1 MSVDQGVLR
10 PTASPV
16 LLALQREARGVGDAW
31 RIPAV
36 RRGTLGTALIM
47 GGSLTPAFLP
57 DVNPFAGVPVLGA
70 LQTQPGRVLATA
82 VLMVGVLLLLDAWL
96 RVRPRAGR
104 PNPSRHMLWLW
115 SAPILLAPPLFS
127 RDAYSYAGQGRLV
140 HIELDPYRYGPA
152 GVAEQYSQNV
162 DPMWLYTPA
171 PYGPFMLQIQHLIV
185 DIAGPMHAY
194 GAAVA
199 MRIPALVG
207 VVLIAVMLPKIA
219 GRLGYSVP
227 ATIWLAVL
235 NPLVVMHLV
244 GGAHNDALMLGLMVA
259 AVWLALEERTWLAV
273 VLVALAGGV
282 KAPGFLAVLAVVA
295 IEARRRKGGVP
306 TIREVFTHFWRY
318 AAGLAAAFGVL
329 TVICGLGFGWVGA
342 LGVPSSIRSIL
353 SPPTALGIGLEY
365 LLTWLQVPDVI
376 DTTVSAVQ
384 AIGMLAGIALAARVA
399 WRLGPVAPVRALGWV
414 LAILVL
420 TGPVVHPWY
429 ILWCGIFL
437 AMTEGTRFWPR
448 RVMIWVTAG
457 LVVYSTVDAAFRNGA
472 LAFGV
477 TAALGLAWVALGHD
491 RDLDREQDR
500 ARVATL
506 GRWTTVRGWYD
517 VALETLSGSPTQPR
531 GGPEREAI
539 GALTASTPTGRPAG
553 EPRSEGDQR
562 GGRR

>member
-10 PTASPV
+10 PAASPV
-16 LLALQREARGVGDAW
+16 LLALLRELRGIADAW

-57 DVNPFAGVPVLGA
+57 DVNPFAGVPVVGA

-96 RVRPRAGR
+96 RVRPRPGR
-104 PNPSRHMLWLW
+104 PSPSRAMLWLW

-162 DPMWLYTPA
+162 DPMWLFTPA
-171 PYGPFMLQIQHLIV
+171 PYGPLMLQIQHLIV
-185 DIAGPMHAY
+185 DIAGPAHAY
-194 GAAVA
+194 AAAVA

-207 VVLIAVMLPKIA
+207 VVLIAVLLPKIA
-219 GRLGYSVP
+219 GRLGYDVP
-227 ATIWLAVL
+227 ATMWLAVL

-273 VLVALAGGV
+273 IAVALAGGI

-306 TIREVFTHFWRY
+306 TMREVVGHLGRY
-318 AAGLAAAFGVL
+318 GAGLIAAFCVL
-329 TVICGLGFGWVGA
+329 TVVCGLGFGWIGA

-365 LLTWLQVPDVI
+365 VLTWLQVPDVI
-376 DTTVSAVQ
+376 DTTVTAVQ
-384 AIGMLAGIALAARVA
+384 RIGTLVGLALAARVA
-399 WRLGPVAPVRALGWV
+399 WRLGPVAPMRALAWV
-414 LAILVL
+414 LTILVL

-429 ILWCGIFL
+429 VLWCGIFL

-448 RVMIWVTAG
+448 RIMVWITAG

-500 ARVATL
+500 ERVETL
-506 GRWTTVRGWYD
+506 GRWATVQRWYD
-517 VALETLSGSPTQPR
+517 VARETLSGSPTQAR
-531 GGPEREAI
+531 GPADRESVGVGPSGSSGPDDRVA
-539 GALTASTPTGRPAG
+539 P
-553 EPRSEGDQR
+553 
-562 GGRR
+562 

>member
-1 MSVDQGVLR
+1 MSVDQGVMG
-10 PTASPV
+10 PAAGPV
-16 LLALQREARGVGDAW
+16 LLALSRELRSVGDAW

-36 RRGTLGTALIM
+36 RRGALGTALIM

-57 DVNPFAGVPVLGA
+57 DVNPFSEVPVLGA
-70 LQTQPGRVLATA
+70 LQSQPGRVLATA

-104 PNPSRHMLWLW
+104 PSPSRAMLWLW
-115 SAPILLAPPLFS
+115 SAPILFAPPLFS

-171 PYGPFMLQIQHLIV
+171 PYGPMMLQIQHLIV
-185 DIAGPMHAY
+185 DIAGPAHAY
-194 GAAVA
+194 AAAVA

-207 VVLIAVMLPKIA
+207 VVLIAVLLPKIA
-219 GRLGYSVP
+219 GRLAYSMP
-227 ATIWLAVL
+227 ATTWLAVL

-259 AVWLALEERTWLAV
+259 AVWLALEQRTWLAV
-273 VLVALAGGV
+273 VVVALAGGI
-282 KAPGFLAVLAVVA
+282 KAPGFLALLPVVA
-295 IEARRRKGGVP
+295 IEARRRKGAVP
-306 TIREVFTHFWRY
+306 SIREVIGHLWRY
-318 AAGLAAAFGVL
+318 GAGLAAAFCAL
-329 TVICGLGFGWVGA
+329 TVACGLGFGWVSA

-365 LLTWLQVPDVI
+365 VLTWLQVPDVI
-376 DTTVSAVQ
+376 DTTVTVVQ
-384 AIGMLAGIALAARVA
+384 GIGLLLGLALAARVA
-399 WRLGPVAPVRALGWV
+399 WRLGPVAPVRALAWV
-414 LAILVL
+414 LTIMVL
-420 TGPVVHPWY
+420 TGAVVHPWY
-429 ILWCGIFL
+429 VLWCGIFL

-448 RVMIWVTAG
+448 RIMIWITAG

-500 ARVATL
+500 ARVEIL
-506 GRWTTVRGWYD
+506 GRWTTVRSWYD
-517 VALETLSGSPTQPR
+517 VALQTLSGSPTQSS
-531 GGPEREAI
+531 GGPERESI
-539 GALTASTPTGRPAG
+539 GAMAGSTSGARSTGRP
-553 EPRSEGDQR
+553 RSDDPE
-562 GGRR
+562 RRSS

>member
-1 MSVDQGVLR
+1 MSVDQGVMR
-10 PTASPV
+10 PAASPV
-16 LLALQREARGVGDAW
+16 TLALLREVRSVGEAW

-57 DVNPFAGVPVLGA
+57 DVNPFAGVPVIGA

-104 PNPSRHMLWLW
+104 PSPSRAMLWLW

-171 PYGPFMLQIQHLIV
+171 PYGPLMLQIQHLIV

-194 GAAVA
+194 AAAVA

-207 VVLIAVMLPKIA
+207 VVLIAVLLPKIA
-219 GRLGYSVP
+219 DRLGYDVP
-227 ATIWLAVL
+227 ATTWLAVL

-259 AVWLALEERTWLAV
+259 AVWLALEERTWPAVLA
-273 VLVALAGGV
+273 VALAGGI
-282 KAPGFLAVLAVVA
+282 KAPGFLAILAVVA
-295 IEARRRKGGVP
+295 IEARRRKGAVP
-306 TIREVFTHFWRY
+306 TIREVFGHLTRY
-318 AAGLAAAFGVL
+318 GAGMVAAFCVL
-329 TVICGLGFGWVGA
+329 TLVCGLGFGWIGA
-342 LGVPSSIRSIL
+342 LSVPSSIRSIL

-365 LLTWLQVPDVI
+365 VLTWLQVPDVI
-376 DTTVSAVQ
+376 DTTVTAVQ
-384 AIGMLAGIALAARVA
+384 RIGTLIGLALAARVA
-399 WRLGPVAPVRALGWV
+399 WRLGPVAPMRALAWV
-414 LAILVL
+414 LTILVL

-429 ILWCGIFL
+429 VLWCGIFL

-448 RVMIWVTAG
+448 RVMVWITAG

-491 RDLDREQDR
+491 RDLDRERDR
-500 ARVATL
+500 ERVETL
-506 GRWTTVRGWYD
+506 GRWTTVQRWYD
-517 VALETLSGSPTQPR
+517 VARQTLSGSPTQTH
-531 GGPEREAI
+531 GAPERESI
-539 GALTASTPTGRPAG
+539 GAGAPGSARP
-553 EPRSEGDQR
+553 EDRIS
-562 GGRR
+562 

>member
-1 MSVDQGVLR
+1 MTVDQALLR
-10 PTASPV
+10 PAASPV
-16 LLALQREARGVGDAW
+16 LMAAVRELRGVGEAW

-57 DVNPFAGVPVLGA
+57 DVNPFSDIPVIGA
-70 LQTQPGRVLATA
+70 LQSQPGRVIATA

-104 PNPSRHMLWLW
+104 PSPTRHILWLW
-115 SAPILLAPPLFS
+115 SAPILFAPPLFS

-171 PYGPFMLQIQHLIV
+171 PYGPLMLQIQHLIV
-185 DIAGPMHAY
+185 DIAGPLHPYA
-194 GAAVA
+194 AAVA

-207 VVLIAVMLPKIA
+207 VALIAVLLPKIA
-219 GRLGYSVP
+219 GRLGYDVP
-227 ATIWLAVL
+227 ATTWLAVL

-259 AVWLALEERTWLAV
+259 AVWLALEQRPWLAV
-273 VLVALAGGV
+273 IAVALAGGI
-282 KAPGFLAVLAVVA
+282 KAPGFLAILAVVA
-295 IEARRRKGGVP
+295 IEARRRKGAVP
-306 TIREVFTHFWRY
+306 TMREVMRSFTRY
-318 AAGLAAAFGVL
+318 GGGMVAAFCVL
-329 TVICGLGFGWVGA
+329 TVVCGLGFGWIGA
-342 LGVPSSIRSIL
+342 LGVPSSIRSVL
-353 SPPTALGIGLEY
+353 SPPTVIGIGLEN
-365 LLTWLQVPDVI
+365 LLSWLQVPDVL
-376 DTTVSAVQ
+376 DTTVTAVQ
-384 AIGMLAGIALAARVA
+384 RIGTLVGVALAARVA
-399 WRLGPVAPVRALGWV
+399 WRLGPVAPVRALAWV
-414 LAILVL
+414 VTILVL
-420 TGPVVHPWY
+420 TGAVVHPWY
-429 ILWCGIFL
+429 VLWCGIL
-437 AMTEGTRFWPR
+437 LGMTEGTRFWPR

-500 ARVATL
+500 DRVAAL
-506 GRWTTVRGWYD
+506 GRWSTVQGWYAV
-517 VALETLSGSPTQPR
+517 VAEALSGPPVRTSGQH
-531 GGPEREAI
+531 EQLDREPVA
-539 GALTASTPTGRPAG
+539 
-553 EPRSEGDQR
+553 RS
-562 GGRR
+562 